1 VDWLLGMVALR
12 RGDLIAAH
20 DHLVVALR
28 SRLRHGFR
36 GAAADAVAAI
46 AVRCALGGDAA
57 SAAALFGGAEPVR
70 GERRTDVFGPF
81 WAQQQAALRA
91 VLGDA
96 AFDAAYAAG
105 AAAGFDRTVAA
116 ALAVQHPDLE
126 HDSVRFAHTVP

>member
-1 VDWLLGMVALR
+1 
-12 RGDLIAAH
+12 
-20 DHLVVALR
+20 VVALR

-57 SAAALFGGAEPVR
+57 TAATLFGGAESVR
-70 GERRTDVFGPF
+70 GERRTEVFGGF

-91 VLGDA
+91 VLGDT
-96 AFDAAYAAG
+96 AFDTAYAAG

-116 ALAVQHPDLE
+116 ALAVEHPDLE
-126 HDSVRFAHTVP
+126 HDSVRFADIAVSRTTGGEVRSMRRAAPGG